1 MGSKII
7 KVLVVDDSLFYREYM
22 VGELS
27 RDFYI
32 NVVGAASDAYMARDM
47 ILKYRPDVMILDIQM
62 PKMDGIEFLKKLLPQ
77 YPIPVIV
84 VSSVGDR
91 VFDALDAGAV
101 DFIEKSKP
109 DNDNEMNEHA
119 KEIISK
125 IKVAAASN
133 VEKKKF
139 KREETIEQVAKV
151 GSKYKLIAIGASTG
165 GTEATSEVIK
175 GFGPEFP
182 PTVIVQHMPPVFTKL
197 YAERLNKMCKCRV
210 KEAESGD
217 ILESGTIYIAPGD
230 KHMRVEK
237 RGSKL
242 KIECFSG
249 EKVNGHCPSVEVL
262 FNSLSKIFKDDIIGI
277 ILTGMGRDGAKGLLN
292 IRQKGG
298 YTIGQDSETSVVY
311 GMPKVAYD
319 MGAVK
324 RQLPIDKI
332 YSEVIS
338 KIRKDV

>member
-1 MGSKII
+1 MGEKII

-47 ILKYRPDVMILDIQM
+47 ILKYRPDVMVLDIQM

-77 YPIPVIV
+77 YPLPVIV
-84 VSSVGDR
+84 VSSIGDR

-109 DNDNEMNEHA
+109 DNEDDMNDHA
-119 KEIISK
+119 REIISK
-125 IKVAAASN
+125 IKVAASSK
-133 VEKKKF
+133 VSKKKVERLG
-139 KREETIEQVAKV
+139 KCDKEVKV

-165 GTEATSEVIK
+165 GTEATSKVIK

-197 YAERLNKMCKCRV
+197 YAERLNKVCRCNV
-210 KEAESGD
+210 KEAENGD
-217 ILESGTIYIAPGD
+217 ILEKGTIYIAPGD
-230 KHMRVEK
+230 YHMRVNK
-237 RGSKL
+237 KGSKL
-242 KIECFSG
+242 KLECFRG
-249 EKVNGHCPSVEVL
+249 DKVNGHCPSVEVL
-262 FNSLSKIFKDDIIGI
+262 FDSVSKIFSDDIIGV

-292 IRQKGG
+292 IKSKGG
-298 YTIGQDSETSVVY
+298 YTIGQDSNSSVVY
-311 GMPKVAYD
+311 GMPKVAYEI
-319 MGAVK
+319 GAVK
-324 RQLPIDKI
+324 RQLPLDKI
-332 YSEVIS
+332 FSEIAS
-338 KIRKDV
+338 KIRRD